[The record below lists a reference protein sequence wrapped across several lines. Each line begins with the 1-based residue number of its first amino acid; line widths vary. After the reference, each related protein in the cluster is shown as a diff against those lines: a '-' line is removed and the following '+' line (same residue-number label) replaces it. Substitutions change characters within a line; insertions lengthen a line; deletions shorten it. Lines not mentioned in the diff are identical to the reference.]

1 MHRKTVS
8 RSVTSKGEIRAASP
22 RILAASS
29 LVMALT
35 LGSETQ
41 SGYYITQT
49 QALHLRQTPIS
60 QTNHSS
66 CETHRQ

>member
-41 SGYYITQT
+41 SGHYITQT
-49 QALHLRQTPIS
+49 QALHLRQTPMKPNQS
-60 QTNHSS
+60 Q
-66 CETHRQ
+66 QL